1 MLSNACL
8 WCRQYLLPDKAFRWQ
23 AAVHLVVLVVME
35 GLFIVRIFKSYNNIM
50 LMPPSK
56 VVLIVAIAYLT
67 TFFAFASGMIN
78 ALIEGRGVNRFM
90 IPSRSAQTIGE
101 TVVFTL
107 ILFIGMAG
115 TFMLYQSG
123 RSANPKVQKALL
135 IAGFG
140 MLGIALLV
148 GFMLVGVKL

>member
-1 MLSNACL
+1 M
-8 WCRQYLLPDKAFRWQ
+8 LPDKAFRWQ
-23 AAVHLVVLVVME
+23 AVHLVVVVME

-50 LMPPSK
+50 LTTPSK
-56 VVLIVAIAYLT
+56 VVWIVAVAYLT
-67 TFFAFASGMIN
+67 TFFALASGLIN
-78 ALIEGRGVNRFM
+78 ALIEGRGINRFM

-107 ILFIGMAG
+107 ILFMGMAG
-115 TFMLYQSG
+115 TFMLFYSG

-140 MLGIALLV
+140 LLGIALLL
-148 GFMLVGVKL
+148 GFILVGVKL

>member
-8 WCRQYLLPDKAFRWQ
+8 WCRQYLLPDKAFWWQ
-23 AAVHLVVLVVME
+23 AVHLVVAME
-35 GLFIVRIFKSYNNIM
+35 GLFIVRIFKSYNIIM
-50 LMPPSK
+50 LTPPSK
-56 VVLIVAIAYLT
+56 VVWIVAIAYLT
-67 TFFAFASGMIN
+67 TFFALASGMIN
-78 ALIEGRGVNRFM
+78 ALIEGRGINRFM
-90 IPSRSAQTIGE
+90 IPSRSAQTVGE
-101 TVVFTL
+101 TVVVTL

-140 MLGIALLV
+140 VLGIALLL
-148 GFMLVGVKL
+148 GFILVGVKL

>member
-1 MLSNACL
+1 M
-8 WCRQYLLPDKAFRWQ
+8 QYLLPDKAFRWQ
-23 AAVHLVVLVVME
+23 AVHLLILME

-56 VVLIVAIAYLT
+56 VVWIVAVAYLT
-67 TFFAFASGMIN
+67 TFFALASGMIN
-78 ALIEGRGVNRFM
+78 ALIEGRGINRFM
-90 IPSRSAQTIGE
+90 IPSRSAQTVGE
-101 TVVFTL
+101 TVVVTL

-140 MLGIALLV
+140 VLGIALLL
-148 GFMLVGVKL
+148 GFILVGVKL

>member
-1 MLSNACL
+1 M
-8 WCRQYLLPDKAFRWQ
+8 QYLLPDKAFRWQ
-23 AAVHLVVLVVME
+23 AVHLLILME

-56 VVLIVAIAYLT
+56 VVWIVAVAYLT
-67 TFFAFASGMIN
+67 TFFALASGMIN
-78 ALIEGRGVNRFM
+78 ALIEGRGINRFM
-90 IPSRSAQTIGE
+90 IPSRSAQTVGE
-101 TVVFTL
+101 TVVVTM

-140 MLGIALLV
+140 VLGIALLL
-148 GFMLVGVKL
+148 GFILVGVKL

>member
-1 MLSNACL
+1 
-8 WCRQYLLPDKAFRWQ
+8 
-23 AAVHLVVLVVME
+23 ME

-56 VVLIVAIAYLT
+56 VVWIVAIAYLT
-67 TFFAFASGMIN
+67 TFFALASGMIN
-78 ALIEGRGVNRFM
+78 ALIEGRGINRFM
-90 IPSRSAQTIGE
+90 IPSRSAQTVGE
-101 TVVFTL
+101 TVVVTL

-140 MLGIALLV
+140 VLGIALLL
-148 GFMLVGVKL
+148 GFILVGVKL

>member
-1 MLSNACL
+1 
-8 WCRQYLLPDKAFRWQ
+8 
-23 AAVHLVVLVVME
+23 ME

-50 LMPPSK
+50 LIPPSK
-56 VVLIVAIAYLT
+56 VVLIVTVAYLT
-67 TFFAFASGMIN
+67 TFFALASGLIN

-101 TVVFTL
+101 TVVVTL

-140 MLGIALLV
+140 VLGIALLL
-148 GFMLVGVKL
+148 GFILVGVKL

>member
-1 MLSNACL
+1 M
-8 WCRQYLLPDKAFRWQ
+8 QYLLPDKAFLWH
-23 AAVHLVVLVVME
+23 AVHLIGFME

-140 MLGIALLV
+140 MVGIALLV

>member
-1 MLSNACL
+1 M
-8 WCRQYLLPDKAFRWQ
+8 
-23 AAVHLVVLVVME
+23 HLVVVVME

-50 LMPPSK
+50 LTTPSK
-56 VVLIVAIAYLT
+56 VVWIVAVAYLT
-67 TFFAFASGMIN
+67 IFFALASGMIN
-78 ALIEGRGVNRFM
+78 ALIEGRGINRFM
-90 IPSRSAQTIGE
+90 IPSRSAQTVGE
-101 TVVFTL
+101 TVVVTL

-140 MLGIALLV
+140 VLGIALLL
-148 GFMLVGVKL
+148 GFILVGVKL

>member
-1 MLSNACL
+1 M
-8 WCRQYLLPDKAFRWQ
+8 QYLLPDKAFLWH
-23 AAVHLVVLVVME
+23 AVHLLGFME